1 MPQEFL
7 FCFTLCMREEA
18 VATNCPETV
27 YSALWKCALEMG
39 GQLAISLLFGKNLF
53 C

>member
-7 FCFTLCMREEA
+7 FCFILYMREQA

-27 YSALWKCALEMG
+27 YSAQWESAL
-39 GQLAISLLFGKNLF
+39 GQCVKLAT
-53 C
+53 